1 MTGDF
6 PGFRPPTGVSS
17 KVDSGS
23 HVGSRKKL
31 MGSTKGGRSGVGAGT
46 SRSRSAA
53 VRTPGGESAMTG
65 SSWNGGEGGG
75 GGGVDFG
82 GVISNGRASRLQ
94 SPAAD
99 SRK

>member
-31 MGSTKGGRSGVGAGT
+31 IGSTKGGGGGGGAGT
-46 SRSRSAA
+46 NRSHSAA
-53 VRTPGGESAMTG
+53 VRTPGGESAATG
-65 SSWNGGEGGG
+65 SSWNGGG
-75 GGGVDFG
+75 GGGVDLS
-82 GVISNGRASRLQ
+82 GVISNGWASRLQ
-94 SPAAD
+94 SPAAAD
-99 SRK
+99 ST